1 MTVGR
6 AFRILQVPAA
16 AGAYKFCMSGYRH
29 ALLAKYVFGIFIYN
43 FSLKP
48 IDSGQYKEYNCDRK
62 NKSGQNVL
70 GVITWRLQ
78 NRKMK

>member
-1 MTVGR
+1 MSPCCGGV
-6 AFRILQVPAA
+6 
-16 AGAYKFCMSGYRH
+16 YKYYMSGYRH
-29 ALLAKYVFGIFIYN
+29 ALLAKYVFVIFICN

-48 IDSGQYKEYNCDRK
+48 IDSGEYKEYNYDRK

>member
-1 MTVGR
+1 MTVGK
-6 AFRILQVPAA
+6 AFRILLVPAA
-16 AGAYKFCMSGYRH
+16 AGAYRFCMSGYRH
-29 ALLAKYVFGIFIYN
+29 ALLAKYVFVIFVCN

-48 IDSGQYKEYNCDRK
+48 IDSGEYKEYNYDRK

-70 GVITWRLQ
+70 EVITWRLQ